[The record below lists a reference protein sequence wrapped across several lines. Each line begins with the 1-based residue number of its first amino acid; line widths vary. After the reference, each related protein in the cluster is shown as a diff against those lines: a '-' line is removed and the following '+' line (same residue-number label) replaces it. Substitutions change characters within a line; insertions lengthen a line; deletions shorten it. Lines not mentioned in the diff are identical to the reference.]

1 MSNMIDVEAIQER
14 LKKYNLREIA
24 LEIKVHENTLYRFMN
39 NRDSRYST
47 VKKIN
52 DWLAANEKPKTDPV
66 KVNHEGHLYTF
77 GESTIEVEYIGD
89 PGKPPFDRVN
99 KGDK

>member
-47 VKKIN
+47 VKKIV
-52 DWLAANEKPKTDPV
+52 DYLESKEKS
-66 KVNHEGHLYTF
+66 E
-77 GESTIEVEYIGD
+77 
-89 PGKPPFDRVN
+89 
-99 KGDK
+99 